1 MKIMNFRFP
10 VLLLLLSISW
20 DAMAASRTIQFT
32 GVASSYFT
40 TVAINNATT
49 TAVCTVVVANTG
61 ATDQYVERV
70 RFIEVSYTASTKSA
84 SFPDSA
90 NGDHAILTATTYA
103 DSISNAST
111 GCTATTTLSSGG
123 ICIFRFSQTTLP
135 WNGRTAVCSGQISVK
150 DKDASKPGSVTASG
164 AISLNQESLVVGG
177 LMSGAMYLSG
187 MHITPNAGGHFPT
200 AMADNNTPFTGAAP
214 DVNLTSGS
222 YNVTNMNYYCAQ
234 ACIDYGGWND
244 QACAEHCGIAYSEN
258 GKYRQ
263 IFGSIKSAADTHA
276 LADNSVDD
284 PSDTDT
290 YKDTNSDGKKDSPTF
305 SYYLSLANPHF
316 VGGLVIETIQ
326 GPVSSICSGN
336 KIFFSN
342 GGLDFTHAD
351 SVDSHSKFKGNPDS
365 TYNASDGPPERL
377 VCSHRHGNDDL
388 HSSVGSTS
396 PVVINGGM
404 AF

>member
-10 VLLLLLSISW
+10 VLLLLLSISGR
-20 DAMAASRTIQFT
+20 DGRLPDDSIH

-70 RFIEVSYTASTKSA
+70 RFIEVSYTDSTKSA
-84 SFPDSA
+84 SFPASA

-222 YNVTNMNYYCAQ
+222 YNVTNMNYYCTKPAL
-234 ACIDYGGWND
+234 IMVDGMTKRVRN
-244 QACAEHCGIAYSEN
+244 IAASHTAKTE
-258 GKYRQ
+258 
-263 IFGSIKSAADTHA
+263 SIAKSSGVSKA
-276 LADNSVDD
+276 
-284 PSDTDT
+284 PPI
-290 YKDTNSDGKKDSPTF
+290 PT
-305 SYYLSLANPHF
+305 P
-316 VGGLVIETIQ
+316 
-326 GPVSSICSGN
+326 
-336 KIFFSN
+336 
-342 GGLDFTHAD
+342 
-351 SVDSHSKFKGNPDS
+351 
-365 TYNASDGPPERL
+365 
-377 VCSHRHGNDDL
+377 
-388 HSSVGSTS
+388 
-396 PVVINGGM
+396 
-404 AF
+404 